1 MIRANRVVRLAAVF
15 FFATAAF
22 AAGQTTPAEVRKYQE
37 AVYPEALLKDQQQ
50 GNVLLIGR
58 IDREGNVQNLRMI
71 AASFQGF
78 VEPALAA
85 VRAWRFKPATRD
97 GKPVE
102 IAANV
107 GVRFR
112 LKIDKRG
119 VIPQPILGDLPVFP
133 ADASGNKSAPEGFP
147 VRLGVDP
154 KVRAEAVLDVEP
166 QGKPRTIRVRVE
178 ATSPAGKPY
187 ILMESPVTVVAKA
200 TEVRVPMVASVGSDW
215 PEGVWVLRYLAD
227 GKDAG
232 GGQFWLARDPSRFD
246 FAAAL
251 RR

>member
-1 MIRANRVVRLAAVF
+1 LLRAARIAPVLVVAVS
-15 FFATAAF
+15 AF
-22 AAGQTTPAEVRKYQE
+22 AASPTTPAEVQKYQE
-37 AVYPEALLKDQQQ
+37 AVYPEALLKGQQQ

-71 AASFQGF
+71 SASFQGF
-78 VEPALAA
+78 IEPALAA

-97 GKPVE
+97 GKPID

-112 LKIDKRG
+112 LKSDKRG

-133 ADASGNKSAPEGFP
+133 ADTSGNRSAPEGFP
-147 VRLGVDP
+147 VRLGLDP
-154 KVRAEAVLDVEP
+154 KVRAEAVLDVGP
-166 QGKPRTIRVRVE
+166 QPKPRTIRVRVE

-187 ILMESPVTVVAKA
+187 ILFERPVRVAAKA
-200 TEVRVPMVASVGSDW
+200 TEVRIPVVASVGADW
-215 PEGVWVLRYLAD
+215 PEGVWILRYLVD

-246 FAAAL
+246 FASAL
-251 RR
+251 RK